1 MPSFILFFHEIITE
15 NRKNEQSSGRKH
27 TKNYDSKMLL
37 RIQFILEVYVYRRR
51 L

>member
-1 MPSFILFFHEIITE
+1 MNLQM
-15 NRKNEQSSGRKH
+15 RKNEQSNKRRK
-27 TKNYDSKMLL
+27 NDSYDKTFM